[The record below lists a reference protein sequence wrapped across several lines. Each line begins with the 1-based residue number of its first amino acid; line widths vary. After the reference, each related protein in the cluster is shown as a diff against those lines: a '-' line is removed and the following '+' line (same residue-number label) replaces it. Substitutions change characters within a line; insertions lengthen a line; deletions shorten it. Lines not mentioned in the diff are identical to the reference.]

1 MRRLDS
7 PDVMLVGANVLW
19 ALNYASTK
27 FAMEAWQPLAYSQLR
42 FAAAGLLSCS
52 VVLVREG
59 SLRVARADVAL
70 VVAAATTG
78 IFLNQVLFNYAVALS
93 DAEELPAASTTPS
106 PPPHPDPAGPSGR
119 PRPRSPP
126 PSMSSSTTTPTPKS
140 PPSSTSAA

>member
-1 MRRLDS
+1 
-7 PDVMLVGANVLW
+7 MLVGANVLW

-78 IFLNQVLFNYAVALS
+78 IFVNQVLFNYAVQRTTAANVALILAS
-93 DAEELPAASTTPS
+93 APAFTALFA
-106 PPPHPDPAGPSGR
+106 HRVGHERVHARHWLGL
-119 PRPRSPP
+119 
-126 PSMSSSTTTPTPKS
+126 
-140 PPSSTSAA
+140 AV